1 MTECLP
7 DEWKPNLGSNIVE
20 GWKQKTPEWKKDMLD
35 IRNMLECKGR
45 AVDMPDL
52 QEITNIEGSRNL
64 CMKDLQE
71 MERVLAGR
79 CVPMRDIGLMENSL
93 SARNIDMKDLE
104 CLQTI

>member
-1 MTECLP
+1 MAYINHNCSLSFILFVMKINVKIYT
-7 DEWKPNLGSNIVE
+7 
-20 GWKQKTPEWKKDMLD
+20 
-35 IRNMLECKGR
+35 
-45 AVDMPDL
+45 DL
-52 QEITNIEGSRNL
+52 QEITNIEGLRNVF
-64 CMKDLQE
+64 MKDLQE